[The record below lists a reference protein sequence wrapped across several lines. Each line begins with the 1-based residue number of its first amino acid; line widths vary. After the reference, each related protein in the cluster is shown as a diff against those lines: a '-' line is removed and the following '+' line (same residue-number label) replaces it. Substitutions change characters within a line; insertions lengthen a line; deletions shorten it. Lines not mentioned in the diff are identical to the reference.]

1 MECYCTNCNA
11 KNPRFF
17 VIRKTDDNC
26 DLCWGPLRPRA
37 VKPVPHP
44 PNIVEFKKKFW
55 IVVSLFTCSPH
66 IWILNLF
73 SDTLSE
79 RKDKVNWLIVFLI
92 GFDIWTIPSQ
102 VSQGKYLGK
111 PPETKHCTWLYNWNN
126 MVLSLLYT
134 YHQKTYNWNN
144 NSNL

>member
-44 PNIVEFKKKFW
+44 PNIVEFKKKVLNSGQSFH
-55 IVVSLFTCSPH
+55 LFPSH
-66 IWILNLF
+66 LNLEF
-73 SDTLSE
+73 
-79 RKDKVNWLIVFLI
+79 VFR
-92 GFDIWTIPSQ
+92 
-102 VSQGKYLGK
+102 
-111 PPETKHCTWLYNWNN
+111 
-126 MVLSLLYT
+126 YT
-134 YHQKTYNWNN
+134 F
-144 NSNL
+144 